1 MAQDLTV
8 NIKTTSDVPQA
19 MEKSKSAVVSFSKQV
34 EDIQKKFS
42 TAFKDIFLGFTAPM
56 VLLQGAI
63 SMISSAVA
71 KAKQDAKEGMD
82 LIAKGET
89 VFASSEEKR
98 MATLFKAKKQR
109 EEELALIK
117 AGKEEM
123 TRKFLTETE
132 AGKNIVSKEMSGAV
146 AMQRPIPSV
155 GELSKRGDIQG
166 EAVRRFLE
174 SPEGAEYAKILAEQ
188 DAKAAGK
195 DEKAGTFKG
204 PEGFGT
210 VVGVGANPVMEKMTR
225 QNEILEEI
233 KLILQEQSANNRTGE
248 GVPPPFTDRAVPLTA
263 MKEGLA

>member
-1 MAQDLTV
+1 
-8 NIKTTSDVPQA
+8 

-63 SMISSAVA
+63 SMISNAIA
-71 KAKQDAKEGMD
+71 KAKQDAKEGLD
-82 LIAKGET
+82 LIASGET
-89 VFASSEEKR
+89 AFANTEERR
-98 MATLFKAKKQR
+98 MALLFKAKKQR
-109 EEELALIK
+109 EEELNLIR

-132 AGKNIVSKEMSGAV
+132 SGKNLVTKEMSGAV
-146 AMQRPIPSV
+146 AMQMRIPSID
-155 GELSKRGDIQG
+155 ELSKRADIQG
-166 EAVRRFLE
+166 EALRRFLE

-188 DAKAAGK
+188 DAKAASK
-195 DEKAGTFKG
+195 ESAKAGTFKG
-204 PEGFGT
+204 PEGFGS

-233 KLILQEQSANNRTGE
+233 KIILQEQSIINRG
-248 GVPPPFTDRAVPLTA
+248 GSVPSPFTERQPLPITA
-263 MKEGLA
+263 TTGSV